1 MLQLMTAVSTSSL
14 EGSSLEGSSLEDT
27 SREGTPD
34 PRPEPSRRSR
44 KKSRTHAALAEAA
57 DVSQRTLFR
66 HFSSKEAVLYGDMD
80 ELILELRD
88 ALARPEIIAGATMS
102 AVRVATRQWTVSRG
116 AEDYMALI
124 SAALSSVK
132 ALGDLAA

>member
-1 MLQLMTAVSTSSL
+1 
-14 EGSSLEGSSLEDT
+14 
-27 SREGTPD
+27 
-34 PRPEPSRRSR
+34 
-44 KKSRTHAALAEAA
+44 
-57 DVSQRTLFR
+57 
-66 HFSSKEAVLYGDMD
+66 
-80 ELILELRD
+80 
-88 ALARPEIIAGATMS
+88 MS